1 MELGVL
7 KWIFCDGIAF
17 DNCERWFDCVKEAH
31 RPGDARLQE
40 NGLGNLADNDVGRY
54 VDLRNFVAAG
64 GHFEKCFAAGI
75 GLYGVQEIPVDLPD
89 LVGDSLNGRSV
100 GNIPLD
106 DLQSGPGVILKP
118 CLADFAGPEGDGLLA
133 GSPHER
139 LRNGLLTDDINAGG
153 EVLHQ
158 GAPIRSGGDGGA
170 EGASDAL
177 DRIDGV
183 FHGRAIDSR
192 GLDDLDAGQLLVS
205 NGDGVLLIAVGNAD
219 VDAVGRR
226 VQGIARRGLL
236 LYKGP
241 QALGDIVDLDVSP
254 SGGHIAAND
263 LAVQVD
269 VIDGPVQALVGTGDD
284 LLEGDVAIASGRR
297 IIVILRFIICDN
309 LTAAVVGE
317 EGLPPGDTGG
327 GQHRPLGTLVLH
339 DGGVDALGGVFLD
352 LPLEFGI
359 LIGLLAQQ
367 PVVILY
373 ILVVGISVGE
383 AASVDVAAG
392 IAARTLIAL
401 IVPDVG
407 LKCHEQAAGDF
418 TGVVRNVAHH
428 PFDVLFGDGV
438 HLAQAGL
445 GNSVIPQGVRI
456 RSGGGAVHV
465 GLEKRLRA
473 RTVRVA
479 QVHAVELPPR
489 RRGRAV
495 GIGLPLGVEPGGPEV
510 GVRHRR
516 NPHASGFC
524 RHRHRWQEREHCQQS
539 QKQCDDSLFH
549 KTLSDRERWDSP
561 LERPLRC
568 PPFTAFY
575 LDFECKR
582 AQKSRPSI

>member
-1 MELGVL
+1 M
-7 KWIFCDGIAF
+7 
-17 DNCERWFDCVKEAH
+17 
-31 RPGDARLQE
+31 
-40 NGLGNLADNDVGRY
+40 
-54 VDLRNFVAAG
+54 
-64 GHFEKCFAAGI
+64 
-75 GLYGVQEIPVDLPD
+75 
-89 LVGDSLNGRSV
+89 
-100 GNIPLD
+100 
-106 DLQSGPGVILKP
+106 
-118 CLADFAGPEGDGLLA
+118 
-133 GSPHER
+133 
-139 LRNGLLTDDINAGG
+139 
-153 EVLHQ
+153 
-158 GAPIRSGGDGGA
+158 
-170 EGASDAL
+170 
-177 DRIDGV
+177 
-183 FHGRAIDSR
+183 
-192 GLDDLDAGQLLVS
+192 
-205 NGDGVLLIAVGNAD
+205 
-219 VDAVGRR
+219 
-226 VQGIARRGLL
+226 
-236 LYKGP
+236 
-241 QALGDIVDLDVSP
+241 
-254 SGGHIAAND
+254 
-263 LAVQVD
+263 
-269 VIDGPVQALVGTGDD
+269 
-284 LLEGDVAIASGRR
+284 
-297 IIVILRFIICDN
+297 
-309 LTAAVVGE
+309 
-317 EGLPPGDTGG
+317 
-327 GQHRPLGTLVLH
+327 
-339 DGGVDALGGVFLD
+339 DALGGVFLD